1 VRLKKGEVIMQ
12 ITVYSSE
19 SCIFCRQ
26 LKEWFLSEGIEFE
39 NRDISKEKK
48 FHDEFVAHGG
58 TGIPLTIFEK
68 SNGDI
73 NKITGMN
80 KNKILEAL
88 K

>member
-1 VRLKKGEVIMQ
+1 MK

-39 NRDISKEKK
+39 NRDVSKEKE
-48 FHDEFVAHGG
+48 FYDEFIAHGG
-58 TGIPLTIFEK
+58 SGIPLTIFEK
-68 SNGDI
+68 PNGEI
-73 NKITGMN
+73 NKVSGMN
-80 KNKILEAL
+80 KSKILEVL